1 MPKVLDCALEMSKGV
16 SVTQLLVIPA
26 APDTA
31 GKDCENGVVGV
42 VQVTP
47 KAGSPELGEFENEAQ

>member
-1 MPKVLDCALEMSKGV
+1 MSKGV